1 MTAPSYRL
9 NVISVFLSSV
19 FLIVLLSMSVSAQ
32 VPGVQ
37 LGGGQYATPPS
48 SSTPAAP
55 KSGSNIDKNFGV
67 SEKTASACRAIRSRI
82 LAEKTKTGDK
92 KKYETCAWQLIG
104 YCEGISSASKGSVQA
119 NDCYHQLF
127 GVSKCTSDR
136 GASAGCVSA
145 ANVICMKQISPSL
158 ISVCLKS
165 TGVGPSTAAPVD
177 PAAPGGGDA
186 GGGDAG
192 GDTAAEEPAGP
203 TDEGEKAEHPLTKQ
217 HSVCD
222 KGEGSEN
229 DGQLTNSI
237 IKDGEH
243 KGESELGC
251 ARKLEKDK
259 CAEAAFGP
267 LKDLTCN
274 DPDGGLEGNSIV
286 KMLKLAVKVI
296 AVGVGIIITGVLAT
310 AGIQYAAAR
319 GNPQA
324 ISGAKN
330 KILAALGGLAIYLLF
345 AALVNFL
352 IPGGIIG

>member
-1 MTAPSYRL
+1 LILLRL
-9 NVISVFLSSV
+9 VAEMPVAEMPVATQLQRSQPDQPMKVKKLSIP
-19 FLIVLLSMSVSAQ
+19 LR
-32 VPGVQ
+32 
-37 LGGGQYATPPS
+37 
-48 SSTPAAP
+48 
-55 KSGSNIDKNFGV
+55 SNIAF
-67 SEKTASACRAIRSRI
+67 AI
-82 LAEKTKTGDK
+82 KTKTG
-92 KKYETCAWQLIG
+92 QL
-104 YCEGISSASKGSVQA
+104 
-119 NDCYHQLF
+119 
-127 GVSKCTSDR
+127 
-136 GASAGCVSA
+136 SAG
-145 ANVICMKQISPSL
+145 
-158 ISVCLKS
+158 
-165 TGVGPSTAAPVD
+165 
-177 PAAPGGGDA
+177 
-186 GGGDAG
+186 
-192 GDTAAEEPAGP
+192 
-203 TDEGEKAEHPLTKQ
+203 DEQ
-217 HSVCD
+217 S
-222 KGEGSEN
+222 
-229 DGQLTNSI
+229 
-237 IKDGEH
+237 
-243 KGESELGC
+243 C